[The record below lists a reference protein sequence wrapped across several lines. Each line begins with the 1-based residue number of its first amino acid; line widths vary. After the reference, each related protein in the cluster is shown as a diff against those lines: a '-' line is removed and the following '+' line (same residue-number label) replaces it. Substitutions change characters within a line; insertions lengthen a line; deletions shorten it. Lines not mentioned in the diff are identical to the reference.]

1 MPNYKESEINNQCGP
16 IYVCV
21 IGGKGVVRCPAFVKV
36 KWKWLVRFM
45 LAIQISS
52 LLLDRASQPDK

>member
-16 IYVCV
+16 IYGCA

-36 KWKWLVRFM
+36 KWKWLVRRCYGYASDSNIL
-45 LAIQISS
+45 LAS
-52 LLLDRASQPDK
+52 

>member
-16 IYVCV
+16 IYVCA

-36 KWKWLVRFM
+36 KWKWLVRRCYGYASDSNIL
-45 LAIQISS
+45 LAS
-52 LLLDRASQPDK
+52 